1 MTATWYF
8 AVAGLVLRLLVQVVL
23 PVLLLVYALD
33 DLRVGAR

>member
-1 MTATWYF
+1 MTATRCF
-8 AVAGLVLRLLVQVVL
+8 ALAGLALRLLLRLVL